1 MAGKYRVGLVGCGS
15 IAHYHMHGWNGVDQA
30 EVVALAD
37 PVAEAREEFG
47 ERHGIAQRYEDFR
60 QMVDDEA
67 LDIVSICTWHRL
79 HAPMTIAAC
88 ARKPRA
94 VLCEKPM
101 ATSLGE
107 CDDMLTA
114 ARRNHVKL
122 AIAHQRRFNPAWTLA
137 RKLVAEGAI
146 GEVRQ
151 VNARGGQGL
160 LNDCSHLLDM
170 MRYVMGDPR
179 AVWVMGNIERKTER
193 FERDIPIEDRS
204 LCVVQFDN
212 GAIGQLLQ
220 ELAGPNYQGG
230 VFCGSEGIIELDESK
245 VRLLNSNTGTWE
257 ERPGEGEDPS
267 VGQQREIVEWIEGK
281 VEHRGQAGKRQ
292 GGRGDHHGHLR
303 VGAAARGDG
312 AAIADHG
319 LAAGSDDRGGG
330 SAGRASGPLRHPR
343 LPAARRGDAAGGLGG
358 ASPGPTPAPHLAR
371 RSCRRWRPPDGGTG
385 EPSGR
390 SEPQSG
396 GR

>member
-1 MAGKYRVGLVGCGS
+1 ML
-15 IAHYHMHGWNGVDQA
+15 
-30 EVVALAD
+30 
-37 PVAEAREEFG
+37 
-47 ERHGIAQRYEDFR
+47 
-60 QMVDDEA
+60 
-67 LDIVSICTWHRL
+67 IVSICTWHKL

-88 ARKPRA
+88 ARKPKA

-101 ATSLGE
+101 ATSLGD
-107 CDDMLTA
+107 CDDMLIA

-137 RKLVAEGAI
+137 KELVAEGAI

-170 MRYVMGDPR
+170 MRYVMGDPQ

-230 VFCGSEGIIELDESK
+230 IFYGSEGIIELDESK
-245 VRLLNSNTGTWE
+245 VRLLNSKTGTWE
-257 ERPGEGEDPS
+257 ERLGEGEEPS

-281 VEHRGQAGKRQ
+281 VEHRGQAEN
-292 GGRGDHHGHLR
+292 GR
-303 VGAAARGDG
+303 AAVEIIMATYESARRGDG
-312 AAIADHG
+312 AALADDG
-319 LAAGSDDRGGG
+319 FAAGGDDRGGG
-330 SAGRASGPLRHPR
+330 FAERPGRYDIRAFLLRGTRAKLALPWIIFAASMTFRAWTLLGARTNLLEVRWHDWRTPL
-343 LPAARRGDAAGGLGG
+343 A
-358 ASPGPTPAPHLAR
+358 
-371 RSCRRWRPPDGGTG
+371 
-385 EPSGR
+385 
-390 SEPQSG
+390 
-396 GR
+396 

>member
-1 MAGKYRVGLVGCGS
+1 MAEKYRVGIIGCGS
-15 IAHYHMHGWNGVDQA
+15 IANYHMNGWNGVDQV

-37 PVAEAREEFG
+37 PVAAAREDFG
-47 ERHGIAQRYEDFR
+47 DRHGIAQRYEDFR
-60 QMVDDEA
+60 QMLDDEM
-67 LDIVSICTWHRL
+67 LDIVSICTWHKL

-88 ARKPRA
+88 ARKPKA

-101 ATSLGE
+101 ATSLGD
-107 CDDMLTA
+107 CDDMLIA
-114 ARRNHVKL
+114 ARRNRVKL

-137 RKLVAEGAI
+137 KELVAAGAI

-170 MRYVMGDPR
+170 MRYVMGDPQ
-179 AVWVMGNIERKTER
+179 AMWVMGNVERKTER

-230 VFCGSEGIIELDESK
+230 VFYGSEGIIELDERK
-245 VRLLNSNTGTWE
+245 VRLLNSQTGTWE

-281 VEHRGQAGKRQ
+281 VEHRGQAEN
-292 GGRGDHHGHLR
+292 
-303 VGAAARGDG
+303 
-312 AAIADHG
+312 
-319 LAAGSDDRGGG
+319 
-330 SAGRASGPLRHPR
+330 GRAAVEIIMATYESARLHEVTALPLRTM
-343 LPAARRGDAAGGLGG
+343 
-358 ASPGPTPAPHLAR
+358 ASPLEVMIEAGDLPVE
-371 RSCRRWRPPDGGTG
+371 RPGRYDIRAFLLRG
-385 EPSGR
+385 EDMQPGDR
-390 SEPQSG
+390 
-396 GR
+396 

>member
-1 MAGKYRVGLVGCGS
+1 MAEKYRVGIIGCGG
-15 IAHYHMHGWNGVDQA
+15 IANYHMNGWNGVDQV

-37 PVAEAREEFG
+37 PVAAAREEFG
-47 ERHGIAQRYEDFR
+47 EWHGIAQRYEDVR
-60 QMVDDEA
+60 QMLDEEA
-67 LDIVSICTWHRL
+67 LDIVSICTWHKL

-88 ARKPRA
+88 ARKPKA

-101 ATSLGE
+101 ATSLGD
-107 CDDMLTA
+107 CDDMLIA
-114 ARRNHVKL
+114 ARRNQVKL

-137 RKLVAEGAI
+137 KELVAAGAI

-170 MRYVMGDPR
+170 MRYVMGDPQ

-230 VFCGSEGIIELDESK
+230 VFYGSEGIIELDESK
-245 VRLLNSNTGTWE
+245 VRLLNSQIGTWE
-257 ERPGEGEDPS
+257 ERPGGGEDPS
-267 VGQQREIVEWIEGK
+267 IGQQREIVEWIEGK
-281 VEHRGQAGKRQ
+281 VENRGQAEN
-292 GGRGDHHGHLR
+292 GRAAVEIIMATYESARLHEVTALPLRTMASPLEVMIEAGDLPVERPGRYDIRAFLLR
-303 VGAAARGDG
+303 GEDMQHDANRYPALVPPTRARRRSARAARY
-312 AAIADHG
+312 
-319 LAAGSDDRGGG
+319 R
-330 SAGRASGPLRHPR
+330 
-343 LPAARRGDAAGGLGG
+343 
-358 ASPGPTPAPHLAR
+358 
-371 RSCRRWRPPDGGTG
+371 
-385 EPSGR
+385 
-390 SEPQSG
+390 
-396 GR
+396 